1 MSEDKYEIMREIEK
15 GKSEKSALEAA
26 NEKAKNDFAKEL
38 IDESPMM
45 YDIPYAF
52 TRKKPFKVRFREKRE
67 RLINKIKATLG
78 IYDKQE
84 F

>member
-15 GKSEKSALEAA
+15 GKNEKAALEAA
-26 NEKAKNDFAKEL
+26 NEKAKNEFAKQL
-38 IDESPMM
+38 IEENPIM

-52 TRKKPFKVRFREKRE
+52 TRKKPFKVRFKEKRE
-67 RLINKIKATLG
+67 RFINKIKATLG

>member
-1 MSEDKYEIMREIEK
+1 MSDDKYEIMREIEK
-15 GKSEKSALEAA
+15 GKTEKAALEAA

-38 IDESPMM
+38 IGESPVM
-45 YDIPYAF
+45 YDIPYVF
-52 TRKKPFKVRFREKRE
+52 TRKKPFKVRFKEKRE
-67 RLINKIKATLG
+67 HVINKIKAVLG

>member
-15 GKSEKSALEAA
+15 GKSEKAALEAA
-26 NEKAKNDFAKEL
+26 NEKVKNDFAKEL
-38 IDESPMM
+38 IEESPVM
-45 YDIPYAF
+45 YDIPYVFA
-52 TRKKPFKVRFREKRE
+52 RKKPFKVRFREKRE

>member
-1 MSEDKYEIMREIEK
+1 MSDDKYEIMREIEK
-15 GKSEKSALEAA
+15 GKTEKAALEEE

-38 IDESPMM
+38 IGESPVM

-52 TRKKPFKVRFREKRE
+52 TRKKPFKVRFKEKRE
-67 RLINKIKATLG
+67 HVINKIKAVLG

>member
-1 MSEDKYEIMREIEK
+1 MSDDKYEIMREIEK
-15 GKSEKSALEAA
+15 GKTEKAALEAA

-38 IDESPMM
+38 IGESPVM
-45 YDIPYAF
+45 YDIPYAS
-52 TRKKPFKVRFREKRE
+52 FKVRFKEKRE
-67 RLINKIKATLG
+67 HVINKIKAVLG

>member
-1 MSEDKYEIMREIEK
+1 MSDNKYEIMREIEK
-15 GKSEKSALEAA
+15 GKTEKAALEAA

-38 IDESPMM
+38 ISESPVM

-52 TRKKPFKVRFREKRE
+52 ARKKPLKVRFKEKRE
-67 RLINKIKATLG
+67 HIINKIKAVLG